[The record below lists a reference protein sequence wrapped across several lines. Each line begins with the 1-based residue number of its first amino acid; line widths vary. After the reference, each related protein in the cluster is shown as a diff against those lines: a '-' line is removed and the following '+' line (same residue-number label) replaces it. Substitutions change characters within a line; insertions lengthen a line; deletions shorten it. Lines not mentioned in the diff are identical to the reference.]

1 MGKSFDKNLML
12 ANIYYLIKEQ
22 GRKIGEV
29 ENDAGMSS
37 GYLSRVSKDQ
47 FTKPGIDFIF
57 NVANILKV
65 SIDTLVGVDL
75 TALTPTEEYLLRFME
90 KLRDDTTS
98 DKLDWKRESSE
109 SLNRLQSDE
118 NGEVGHPLFSL
129 ETFEDFG
136 QYEVPERITEVVF
149 VSHTFDCYT
158 FIDGDCYSLRLKN
171 GSHIHLMH
179 IAKRRYSSGDPNA
192 HAIEMWMTG
201 DNGKQYLCSNIEN
214 TPLSKLLTGLYTVVS
229 DYSKHPKVMKE
240 LRYVI
245 DAFMKDDL
253 EDDPIDPDELPF

>member
-90 KLRDDTTS
+90 
-98 DKLDWKRESSE
+98 
-109 SLNRLQSDE
+109 
-118 NGEVGHPLFSL
+118 
-129 ETFEDFG
+129 
-136 QYEVPERITEVVF
+136 
-149 VSHTFDCYT
+149 
-158 FIDGDCYSLRLKN
+158 
-171 GSHIHLMH
+171 
-179 IAKRRYSSGDPNA
+179 
-192 HAIEMWMTG
+192 
-201 DNGKQYLCSNIEN
+201 
-214 TPLSKLLTGLYTVVS
+214 
-229 DYSKHPKVMKE
+229 
-240 LRYVI
+240 
-245 DAFMKDDL
+245 
-253 EDDPIDPDELPF
+253 